1 MGKMTNGRMAYLL
14 SVDTHRAKSPVISW
28 IEENIR
34 TGKANPD
41 YGEACAEVIQE
52 VTIRLV
58 ENVDYEVEDG
68 KVISV
73 ITGWKSTPY
82 FENPSK
88 PTKQEIDLLEICE
101 HNHFIWLRGMCFEIL
116 DMLDHPH
123 SCSIDYHIMEEECS
137 GAGCERTG
145 PVNYHGGRSWQYY
158 CGGGPRCC
166 P

>member
-41 YGEACAEVIQE
+41 YGTNCAEVIQE
-52 VTIRLV
+52 VTARLV

-88 PTKQEIDLLEICE
+88 PTKQEIDLLEVCG
-101 HNHFIWLRGMCFEIL
+101 HNHFVWLRGLCFEIL

-123 SCSIDYHIMEEECS
+123 PCSIDYHIIEATCS
-137 GAGCERTG
+137 GIGCEKVG
-145 PVNYHGGRSWQYY
+145 PVNYAGTNEYQYY
-158 CGGGPRCC
+158 CGGSSRCC